1 MPYFASGCSS
11 MTAAARRCAVEC
23 RRMCSGSWLDS
34 CSSYS
39 PIRERQYMNRCG
51 SIRNRRRARL
61 PSAGLGILIE
71 SAGVP
76 FPGELLLLAA
86 GAWAAA
92 RHHSIVLVILFGF
105 IGATAGADLGY
116 FLGYR
121 GGRPFMERF
130 GALFRV
136 RPEHIARSELFFAR
150 HGDKAILAARFVIG
164 LRTWG
169 SMLAGMAHMPFWRF
183 QIFSAL
189 GGLGWAIL
197 IGAAGYLLGSN
208 LDLIE
213 TIIRGIGIGGLAIVV
228 IIIVIAVL
236 AQRRASRP

>member
-1 MPYFASGCSS
+1 VDT
-11 MTAAARRCAVEC
+11 TAIVDAL
-23 RRMCSGSWLDS
+23 G
-34 CSSYS
+34 Y
-39 PIRERQYMNRCG
+39 
-51 SIRNRRRARL
+51 

-92 RHHSIVLVILFGF
+92 RHHSIVVVILFGF

-116 FLGYR
+116 FLGHR

-183 QIFSAL
+183 QVFSAL
-189 GGLGWAIL
+189 GALAWAIL

-213 TIIRGIGIGGLAIVV
+213 TIIRGVGIGGLAIVA